1 MHTCFLS
8 LSLYL
13 AILPLYSP
21 HMSAIC
27 AYAIQREIRECKCTN
42 EQKSCDREEKL
53 NAKTVI
59 IDYTVEQCYCIRY
72 RPNRHWACAYAYN
85 MRMSFG
91 CHCIRT
97 LCSWYV
103 MFGCHRTLHTILYIK
118 RLLDMCTANQTDRHS
133 ISICSKLSIIYI
145 QRSTRFDSPSNNRIT
160 WY

>member
-1 MHTCFLS
+1 MREMGVWSTMKPPIDNPLYNACTCIHVFS

-72 RPNRHWACAYAYN
+72 RPNRH
-85 MRMSFG
+85 
-91 CHCIRT
+91 
-97 LCSWYV
+97 
-103 MFGCHRTLHTILYIK
+103 
-118 RLLDMCTANQTDRHS
+118 
-133 ISICSKLSIIYI
+133 
-145 QRSTRFDSPSNNRIT
+145 
-160 WY
+160 